1 VFIAYATDAGS
12 VADEGHGPH
21 SPFTQALLNYIQKP
35 ISIDDMFSLVTRE
48 VRSITKGAQRPY
60 KYASLENII
69 CLSPECSIAPVAAPA
84 DVVQQ
89 AGQSEDGE
97 LQKSEH
103 TEWTLYEIV
112 HQHVP
117 QFMQLSSIQKFG
129 DRSAIRTKQS
139 VDESEPRVF
148 HGKPFAEAAYT
159 EHLNVYDCTGFRTI
173 VADERVFDQAGKLL
187 FHYKWGD
194 PQYLNLKIGTELPP
208 GSIGFFARNIGCNER
223 VSAPLL
229 SKKQIIEMK
238 FDSLVKSPNGEGEVF
253 RYLVPNQQTANQKTI
268 LMILRWVE
276 DHNIKDTL
284 PQGLSIPNPPN
295 YRTEV
300 DRIVLKCDEKKYL
313 TDKVEYWN
321 SSNDIVRIQA
331 IVPSDM
337 KFLEFDEKSIHT
349 VLQGIYCNYSGLGLQ
364 LISDNGSIKVGEI
377 FKGSPAERAGVKPN
391 DIITEIDH
399 GSLSGLTVQQVTAKA
414 RGPANSKVVL
424 TISRDGQG
432 SLELTATRENIQPAE
447 MRPSR

>member
-1 VFIAYATDAGS
+1 
-12 VADEGHGPH
+12 
-21 SPFTQALLNYIQKP
+21 
-35 ISIDDMFSLVTRE
+35 
-48 VRSITKGAQRPY
+48 
-60 KYASLENII
+60 
-69 CLSPECSIAPVAAPA
+69 
-84 DVVQQ
+84 
-89 AGQSEDGE
+89 
-97 LQKSEH
+97 
-103 TEWTLYEIV
+103 

-268 LMILRWVE
+268 
-276 DHNIKDTL
+276 
-284 PQGLSIPNPPN
+284 
-295 YRTEV
+295 
-300 DRIVLKCDEKKYL
+300 
-313 TDKVEYWN
+313 
-321 SSNDIVRIQA
+321 
-331 IVPSDM
+331 
-337 KFLEFDEKSIHT
+337 
-349 VLQGIYCNYSGLGLQ
+349 
-364 LISDNGSIKVGEI
+364 
-377 FKGSPAERAGVKPN
+377 
-391 DIITEIDH
+391 
-399 GSLSGLTVQQVTAKA
+399 
-414 RGPANSKVVL
+414 
-424 TISRDGQG
+424 
-432 SLELTATRENIQPAE
+432 
-447 MRPSR
+447 